1 MSVCECSVNSQDPWI
16 RLWLS
21 AESPFPRAIYF
32 PNNEKH
38 LLFMSQDYFGESM
51 RIEKKIN
58 HHLFRAYLSP
68 HLPCILSGRL
78 PTLYE
83 HRVLKPPK
91 YQPAN
96 DLSLSCDWW
105 RKSRSKPPSSLL
117 PWAPLSSAQRC
128 FYHAMLSGKNC
139 AFLCILFW
147 AKYTSGNPEK
157 RGLLT
162 VPTPTML
169 CGLIKDN
176 DDSGGLRMC

>member
-117 PWAPLSSAQRC
+117 PWAPLSSAVFLSC
-128 FYHAMLSGKNC
+128 HALRQELCLSLHFILSQIHFRQSWKERVINC
-139 AFLCILFW
+139 
-147 AKYTSGNPEK
+147 SHP
-157 RGLLT
+157 
-162 VPTPTML
+162 
-169 CGLIKDN
+169 N
-176 DDSGGLRMC
+176 DALWLN